1 MKKYFKYYALG
12 WLIALALFNV
22 IVFVTPNEIAGQS
35 KFSGAFWVGY
45 IFITV
50 AFIGQLGCS
59 WFFFREERREKVFLN
74 IPVISISYTA
84 LIVTLIVGALCMV
97 IPGLPYWV
105 GIVVCLAVLA
115 FYAVSI
121 IKARAAADA
130 VEEVGQKVHTQT
142 LFIRSLT
149 ADAEGLLAR
158 AKSDAAKAETKK
170 VYEALRYSDPMS
182 SEALCVV
189 EGQITTKFAAFSA
202 AVEADEAETVKAT
215 GEELL
220 ILIGDRNRKCRMM
233 K

>member
-59 WFFFREERREKVFLN
+59 WFFFREGRREKVFLN

-130 VEEVGQKVHTQT
+130 VEEVGRKVHTQV

-158 AKSDAAKAETKK
+158 AKSDAAKAEAKK
-170 VYEALRYSDPMS
+170 VYEAVRYSDPMS
-182 SEALCVV
+182 SEALCAV
-189 EGQITTKFAAFSA
+189 EAQITTKFAAFSA
-202 AVEADEAETVKAT
+202 AVEADEAEAVKAT

-220 ILIGDRNRKCRMM
+220 ILIGDRNRKCRIM

>member
-45 IFITV
+45 IFITL

-59 WFFFREERREKVFLN
+59 WFFFREGRREKVFLN

-105 GIVVCLAVLA
+105 GIVACLAVLA

-149 ADAEGLLAR
+149 ADAEDLLAR
-158 AKSDAAKAETKK
+158 AKSDAAKAEAKK
-170 VYEALRYSDPMS
+170 VYEAVRYSDPMS
-182 SEALCVV
+182 NEALCVV
-189 EGQITTKFAAFSA
+189 EGQITTKFADFSA

-220 ILIGDRNRKCRMM
+220 ILIGDRNRKC
-233 K
+233 KVLK